1 MIFTQ
6 HKYIRIHIFY
16 VTYDTAMQC
25 DSAGIILGMCPADK

>member
-1 MIFTQ
+1 MMLTQ
-6 HKYIRIHIFY
+6 QKYTRIHIFY